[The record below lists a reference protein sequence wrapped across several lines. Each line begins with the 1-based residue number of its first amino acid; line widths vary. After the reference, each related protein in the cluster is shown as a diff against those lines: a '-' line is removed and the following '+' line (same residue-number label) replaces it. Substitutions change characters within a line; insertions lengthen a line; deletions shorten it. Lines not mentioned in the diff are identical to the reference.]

1 LILLEEAPLAIL
13 ETEVA
18 MAKRLVIFAMLSLVL
33 GTIVDASTAWSF
45 QLTAAGRLTIM
56 REAGLELG
64 QCDLNFLSA
73 KEVNEIEDICGTP
86 GTIDAPADTECRISA
101 SVSPSPEG
109 DSDLY
114 KVIEVLTVDK
124 RAK

>member
-1 LILLEEAPLAIL
+1 MPKRFAIFC
-13 ETEVA
+13 
-18 MAKRLVIFAMLSLVL
+18 ILSLIF
-33 GTIVDASTAWSF
+33 GPMVDPTTAWSF
-45 QLTAAGRLTIM
+45 QLTCAGRLTIM
-56 REAGLELG
+56 RETGLEHG

-86 GTIDAPADTECRISA
+86 AAIDTPADTECRISA
-101 SVSPSPEG
+101 IVSPSPEG

-114 KVIEVLTVDK
+114 KVLEVLTVDK

>member
-1 LILLEEAPLAIL
+1 ML
-13 ETEVA
+13 
-18 MAKRLVIFAMLSLVL
+18 KRFASVCILSLIF
-33 GTIVDASTAWSF
+33 GPIVDASTAWSF
-45 QLTAAGRLTIM
+45 QLTCAGRLTIM

-64 QCDLNFLSA
+64 QCDLNLLSA

-101 SVSPSPEG
+101 IVSPSPEG

-114 KVIEVLTVDK
+114 KVLKVLTVDK
-124 RAK
+124 RGND